1 MFNQH
6 PHWLFQSSRSEYLHF
21 TVTHRNKG
29 TVQQPALLFLSLPT
43 LLYDFRVWKHR
54 HENLLYIQY
63 TCVMCLCISYRTK
76 VNYTPVGPHHQNY
89 LSCHLNIGVY
99 LGLYPKTLEGKKK
112 KQEPCLSQVLETG
125 HSSMHLLSYLFLK
138 ESIGKGIQ
146 CRQLN

>member
-6 PHWLFQSSRSEYLHF
+6 PHWLFQNSRSEYLHF

-29 TVQQPALLFLSLPT
+29 TVQQPALLFLSLLTKSLCFQGVEAQAWKPP
-43 LLYDFRVWKHR
+43 LHIVHMCNVSLRIIQNKSELY
-54 HENLLYIQY
+54 
-63 TCVMCLCISYRTK
+63 T
-76 VNYTPVGPHHQNY
+76 GPHHLNY

-99 LGLYPKTLEGKKK
+99 PGLYPKTLEGKKK